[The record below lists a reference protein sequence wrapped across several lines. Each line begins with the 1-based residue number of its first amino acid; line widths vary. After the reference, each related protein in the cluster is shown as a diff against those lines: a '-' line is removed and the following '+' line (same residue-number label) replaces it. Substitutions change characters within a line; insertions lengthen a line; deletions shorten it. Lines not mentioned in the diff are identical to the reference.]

1 MAAVQLER
9 VANALSGVVGD
20 QRIDLVLDVPNSRA
34 GIHGTSLGA
43 RVAGYWRIESNFNNL
58 DPVGLFLGE
67 YDGSPVF
74 LRSEV
79 HLTPYYA
86 LRHADISGSI
96 GEQEIRARVAA
107 VDAPAHGPSVVGI
120 DGDFEGKTISVFVAV
135 ATDLS
140 GAHLDGVIGG
150 RPIKID
156 ATRTSITGEY
166 EGPRALF
173 LLFACTPLY
182 FL

>member
-1 MAAVQLER
+1 VAAVELER
-9 VANALSGVVGD
+9 IENALSGVVGD
-20 QRIDLVLDVPNSRA
+20 DRVDLVLDVPNSRA
-34 GIHGTSLGA
+34 GIRGTSLGA
-43 RVAGYWRIESNFNNL
+43 RVEGYWRIESNYNNV

-86 LRHADISGSI
+86 LRHADISGAI
-96 GEQEIRARVAA
+96 GEQVVQARVAA
-107 VDAPAHGPSVVGI
+107 VDAPAHGPSVLGI
-120 DGDFEGKTISVFVAV
+120 DGDFEGETISVFVAA

-140 GAHLDGVIGG
+140 GVHIDGVIGG
-150 RPIKID
+150 RPIKIN
-156 ATRTSITGEY
+156 ATRTSVIGEY
-166 EGPRALF
+166 AGPRALF